1 MHQVLGLC
9 INNENFDYTEIKNKI
24 ASFLNYNAKDVID
37 KWTKDME
44 EASNNLEFERSI
56 GIRNLIESINNT
68 ILKQKISINDLTN
81 RDYIGIYID
90 NDSMILFQLIITR
103 LDNIIQNH
111 QIILDIIDDSEN
123 EALNY
128 L

>member
-9 INNENFDYTEIKNKI
+9 INNENFFFI
-24 ASFLNYNAKDVID
+24 ID
-37 KWTKDME
+37 KLTKDME